1 MNLISDIKDI
11 KIYFLKKV
19 CHYGAHIP
27 ADFGGVAITY
37 NSTLNPANCLS

>member
-11 KIYFLKKV
+11 RYIKKKV

-37 NSTLNPANCLS
+37 NSTLNPANCLP